1 MYKKGDNCPV
11 CSKGSLSEQVITEE
25 FEYKRKK
32 IQVPNYHVFSC
43 NNCKEELVSPKTIR
57 ETEKI
62 LTDFRRRIDGLLTS
76 SEIKDIRKKIGKTQ
90 TEMSSK
96 FGVSPKTFARY
107 ENGQVT
113 QSKSMDILLRI
124 ININPFILEDIYSQ
138 TRTNYEVLGKP
149 SVPCCKEPHLQITYK
164 VRKRAYKGFVKE
176 AEFAA

>member
-43 NNCKEELVSPKTIR
+43 DKCKEELVSPITIR
-57 ETEKI
+57 ETEKT
-62 LTDFRRRIDGLLTS
+62 LTDFRRKVDGLLTS
-76 SEIKDIRKKIGKTQ
+76 DEIKAIRKKIGKTQ
-90 TEMSSK
+90 IKMSSM
-96 FGVSPKTFARY
+96 FGYSPKTFARY

-113 QSKSMDILLRI
+113 QSKSMDVLLRI
-124 ININPFILEDIYSQ
+124 ININPFILEDIYSH
-138 TRTNYEVLGKP
+138 TKTNYEILDKP
-149 SVPCCKEPHLQITYK
+149 SVPCCKEPQSKITYK